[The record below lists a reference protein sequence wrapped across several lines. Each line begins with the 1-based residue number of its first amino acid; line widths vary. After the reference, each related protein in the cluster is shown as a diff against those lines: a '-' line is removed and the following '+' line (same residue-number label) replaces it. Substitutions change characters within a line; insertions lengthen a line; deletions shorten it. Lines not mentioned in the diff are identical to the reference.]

1 METNYKT
8 MTNRVRK
15 AWTTEDI
22 KKLEISLDRLYKAG
36 IFTPNEYMRIDNLI
50 MRKLY
55 QIECINY
62 KLERN

>member
-1 METNYKT
+1 METDYKT

-22 KKLEISLDRLYKAG
+22 KKIEISLDRLYNAG

-62 KLERN
+62 KKG

>member
-1 METNYKT
+1 METNFET
-8 MTNRVRK
+8 MANRVNK

-22 KKLEISLDRLYKAG
+22 KKLEISLDRLYNAG
-36 IFTPNEYMRIDNLI
+36 ILTPNEYMRIDNLI

-62 KLERN
+62 RKG

>member
-1 METNYKT
+1 METNFET
-8 MTNRVRK
+8 MANRVRK

-22 KKLEISLDRLYKAG
+22 KKLEISLDRLYNAG
-36 IFTPNEYMRIDNLI
+36 ILTPNEYMRIDNLI

-62 KLERN
+62 RKG

>member
-8 MTNRVRK
+8 MANRVRK

-22 KKLEISLDRLYKAG
+22 KKLEISLDRLYNAG

-55 QIECINY
+55 QIECNNY
-62 KLERN
+62 KKG